1 MAKYVLGTYFLG
13 IQFNVRSTYL
23 WLLIL
28 HHTLMDDYNPKVKV
42 IDLVYLLILAV
53 QSTFQNFEIN
63 FIALK

>member
-1 MAKYVLGTYFLG
+1 
-13 IQFNVRSTYL
+13 
-23 WLLIL
+23 
-28 HHTLMDDYNPKVKV
+28 MDDYNPKVKV